1 MLALPLRVAGALP
14 GLHLRALRLE
24 DARAFRAIV
33 TRESVGRMLF
43 GFPPDWTLEQAH
55 ALMGEDSQ
63 PVAPPFR
70 LAIADGTGGLIGS
83 VGFAK
88 DKTDEVAFFLHPDH
102 AGQGVMR
109 AALPVFVG
117 AMFAAFDLPELR
129 AVVYHDNPSSRA
141 VLERTG
147 FVWQGQHEG
156 RCSAWRAGAERLDTF
171 TLIRAA
177 WDARKSSM

>member
-1 MLALPLRVAGALP
+1 MLVLPLAVEGALP
-14 GLHLRALRLE
+14 GLHLRALLLE
-24 DARAFRAIV
+24 DARAFHAIV
-33 TRESVGRMLF
+33 TTQSVARMLF
-43 GFPPDWTLEQAH
+43 GFPPGWTLDQAR
-55 ALMGEDSQ
+55 ALMAEHAQ

-70 LAIADGTGGLIGS
+70 LAIADGAGGLIGS
-83 VGFAK
+83 VGFAAGK
-88 DKTDEVAFFLHPDH
+88 MDEVAFFLHPDH

-117 AMFAAFDLPELR
+117 AVVAAFDLPELR

-147 FVWQGQHEG
+147 FVWTGQHAG

-171 TLIRAA
+171 TLTRAV
-177 WDARKSSM
+177 WDARKSGM

>member
-1 MLALPLRVAGALP
+1 MLALPLAVAGSLP
-14 GLHLRALRLE
+14 GLHLRALVPG
-24 DARAFRAIV
+24 DAPAFHAIV

-43 GFPPDWTLEQAH
+43 AFPPGWTLDQAH
-55 ALMGEDSQ
+55 ALVAEHVQ

-70 LAIADGTGGLIGS
+70 LAIADGSGGLIGS
-83 VGFAK
+83 VGFATG
-88 DKTDEVAFFLHPDH
+88 KTDEVAFFLHPDH

-109 AALPVFVG
+109 AALPVFV
-117 AMFAAFDLPELR
+117 AAVFTAFGLPQLR

-147 FVWQGQHEG
+147 FAWAGQHSG

-171 TLIRAA
+171 TLTRAA
-177 WDARKSSM
+177 WDARKSGM